1 MICQFYA
8 IHTVYFL
15 IFIPGTYHELCFMI
29 YILLYFIKCICW
41 LIHWTWFASNPV
53 CSLVITL
60 TMLY

>member
-1 MICQFYA
+1 
-8 IHTVYFL
+8 
-15 IFIPGTYHELCFMI
+15 MI

-41 LIHWTWFASNPV
+41 LIHWTWFSSNPV